1 MTEQTSEGNLVIEF
15 SWNASSDDLTPV
27 EGLTYALKIG
37 TTENGEEIMS
47 VNSNSNGQRKTA
59 EKGNVEHNLK
69 WKVSLPDGVFYW
81 SVQAIDAAYNGSK
94 FSTPRQFLASQDL
107 KLGDSNGDKSVN
119 ILDLTNII
127 DKILGFDVKVW
138 VQKTSDINNDGVI
151 DVIDISALIN
161 LILNNTNSGVANGAD
176 PERNLNYISNIPASY
191 KNGDVVNY
199 LIYSDDN
206 KSIMDYTNILL
217 NYVDKNL
224 RDSQISNLKA
234 ASAFGLTLNTIYKDE
249 SFFDSS
255 DEIVKIYPNPVKDD
269 LNIIGSIDNDLVIV
283 EVFIYNT
290 LGSIIYKESFKS
302 LDRFKKLNLSHLIS
316 GTYIIEI
323 KTLI

>member
-1 MTEQTSEGNLVIEF
+1 MVYS
-15 SWNASSDDLTPV
+15 
-27 EGLTYALKIG
+27 
-37 TTENGEEIMS
+37 
-47 VNSNSNGQRKTA
+47 
-59 EKGNVEHNLK
+59 
-69 WKVSLPDGVFYW
+69 
-81 SVQAIDAAYNGSK
+81 
-94 FSTPRQFLASQDL
+94 
-107 KLGDSNGDKSVN
+107 GDKVYLES
-119 ILDLTNII
+119 
-127 DKILGFDVKVW
+127 DKIVTAIQF
-138 VQKTSDINNDGVI
+138 SINNSI
-151 DVIDISALIN
+151 DHLFSDEIKDN
-161 LILNNTNSGVANGAD
+161 F
-176 PERNLNYISNIPASY
+176 NIASY
-191 KNGDVVNY
+191 KKGDVVNY

-323 KTLI
+323 KTLIENKLENKKIYKFIKN